1 MAGGSPFQVRAQDPQ
16 SAARLG
22 RLATAHGAIETPVF
36 MPVGTQA
43 TVKTMAPHELEML
56 GVQVVLGNTYHLGIR
71 PGMDVIEA
79 SGGLHRFMGWDH
91 PILTDSG
98 GFQVFSLSNLRKVLD
113 NGVEF
118 QSHIDG
124 STLFLGPV
132 ESMGI
137 QRLLGSDIAMV
148 FDECA
153 PYPCTPDYACKAV
166 DKTLAWAALCVKQD
180 RAEGQLVFGIVQGGE
195 YPELRRRCARELVA
209 MDFDGYAVGGVSVGE
224 PEDVLLAGVRDGVA
238 ELPEGKPRY
247 LMGVG
252 RMDQLLKAIAMGI
265 DMFDCVMPTRYARNG
280 SAFTRSGKVAV
291 KAGRYRLDTRPVEP
305 GCECLTCRSFS
316 RAYVRHLLNV
326 NEILGVRLLTLH
338 NIHRYMEF
346 MKDIRAALAEGTY
359 QAFMRDALK
368 RQQGDDE

>member
-1 MAGGSPFQVRAQDPQ
+1 MCIFSNALLIFSSVHGVFNLGFVGVRNC
-16 SAARLG
+16 SEGRRFARWW
-22 RLATAHGAIETPVF
+22 A
-36 MPVGTQA
+36 
-43 TVKTMAPHELEML
+43 
-56 GVQVVLGNTYHLGIR
+56 
-71 PGMDVIEA
+71 
-79 SGGLHRFMGWDH
+79 
-91 PILTDSG
+91 
-98 GFQVFSLSNLRKVLD
+98 
-113 NGVEF
+113 
-118 QSHIDG
+118 
-124 STLFLGPV
+124 
-132 ESMGI
+132 
-137 QRLLGSDIAMV
+137 QRLLKYCHDDLPAGLFTDQKWV
-148 FDECA
+148 NLA
-153 PYPCTPDYACKAV
+153 PC
-166 DKTLAWAALCVKQD
+166 
-180 RAEGQLVFGIVQGGE
+180 FS
-195 YPELRRRCARELVA
+195 RELVA

-305 GCECLTCRSFS
+305 GWECLTCRSFS